1 MASIKYLVTVDAE
14 TSTVTK
20 LWRMDEGGAL
30 EPIDISRL
38 RFGLGTAAGAGI
50 VIDIYAGGPSVSP
63 TGALKTTDGEELRIF
78 FPGSKPPGRAR

>member
-30 EPIDISRL
+30 EPIDISKLRL
-38 RFGLGTAAGAGI
+38 DLGTAAGAGI
-50 VIDIYAGGPSVSP
+50 VINIYAGGPSVSP
-63 TGALKTTDGEELRIF
+63 TGGKITDGEAFAISL
-78 FPGSKPPGRAR
+78 PASKPPGRAR